1 MINGIEP
8 DKSPNTLTKA
18 ERLYLRDEIKDLFSN
33 GKSFITY
40 PLRVVYLLSDT
51 PLQGVRCRIMVA
63 VPKKRFKRAVK
74 RNRIKRLI
82 RESYR
87 KNKHSWIAY
96 LENNNKFAKVAFTM
110 VGENL
115 PDYKTIENAIKKTL
129 YKIET
134 QTLE

>member
-51 PLQGVRCRIMVA
+51 PPQGVRCSIMIA

-96 LENNNKFAKVAFTM
+96 LENNNKFAKIAFTM

-115 PDYKTIENAIKKTL
+115 PDCKTIENAVKKTL